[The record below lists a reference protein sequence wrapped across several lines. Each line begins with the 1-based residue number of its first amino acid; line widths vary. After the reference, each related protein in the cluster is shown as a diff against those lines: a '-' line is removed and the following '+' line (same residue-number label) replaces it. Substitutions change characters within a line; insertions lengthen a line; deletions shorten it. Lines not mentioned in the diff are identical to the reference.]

1 MGVGMGGVTQRL
13 RRTATYYRDSMALAE
28 DAAER
33 KILQPY
39 LLGSCALCLLPRFGH
54 AVLSYTVGAIRYAAI
69 PEKRREVRRGQR
81 LAADGRIGRLGLELR
96 TLDAFAWYARLWI
109 EIFAIAGYSNDE
121 IDYRVTVEG
130 LEHLVRAHELAGG
143 KGVVGISGHVG
154 NMDWMGSLLL
164 IRGYP
169 GMGVMTKMSPPILE
183 RWMLEIRRR
192 RGLRMETLNRSI
204 MSSIEEALHEG
215 FVVALMSDFD
225 VSGSGI
231 ATTLFGE
238 EMKIPAGPA
247 VLCARLG
254 VPLVPMVA
262 YMRRDGGHTL
272 KMWEPILPPARDGAA
287 SGDRIRSIAEKVAR
301 AVEETIRYAPA
312 QWQFGDELRARR
324 GKPREESSPSEH

>member
-1 MGVGMGGVTQRL
+1 MIQRF
-13 RRTATYYRDSMALAE
+13 RRTATYYRDSIALAE
-28 DAAER
+28 NAAER
-33 KILQPY
+33 KVLQPY

-54 AVLSYTVGAIRYAAI
+54 AVLSYVVGAVRYVAL

-81 LAADGRIGRLGLELR
+81 LVAGGTLGPIALELR
-96 TLDAFAWYARLWI
+96 TLDAFAWYTRLWI
-109 EIFAIAGYSNDE
+109 EIFAIAGYGNDE

-130 LEHLVRAHELAGG
+130 IEHLDRALELADG
-143 KGVVGISGHVG
+143 KGIVAISGHVG

-169 GMGVMTKMSPPILE
+169 GMGVMTKLSPPILE
-183 RWMLEIRRR
+183 RWMKELRQR
-192 RGLRMETLNRSI
+192 RGLRMETLGKGI
-204 MSSIEEALHEG
+204 MVQIEEGLRQG
-215 FVVALMSDFD
+215 LSVALMSDFD

-272 KMWEPILPPARDGAA
+272 KVWEPILPPARDGAA
-287 SGDRIRSIAEKVAR
+287 SGDRIRSIAEDVAR

-324 GKPREESSPSEH
+324 GKSREESSPLGN